1 MQYLDDLV
9 HTDLINLYNRCVK
22 NDMYKI
28 MQDEKFVELPT
39 NYLLHK
45 FGLSPYKQR
54 NILDRLTDIKIH
66 FGQARRR
73 FFHCEQTPEQLLITQ
88 NNCRIDS
95 QGKIIPNTEE
105 VDTMISLYKQ
115 GLSLTDIGRIFGISR
130 QAVSL
135 KLKKEGFH
143 PCDYIH
149 FANDVY
155 NFKNSTKLKNSRKCK
170 KPLQIDSIHKEINSF
185 EERIRNLKQ
194 LIDYTYS
201 DLQKLKYNLNNINN
215 MKGKI

>member
-1 MQYLDDLV
+1 MQYLDNLVHSDLV
-9 HTDLINLYNRCVK
+9 NLYNQCIK
-22 NDMYKI
+22 NDMYKLI
-28 MQDEKFVELPT
+28 QGQKFVELPT

-45 FGLSPYKQR
+45 FGLSSYKQR
-54 NILDRLTDIKIH
+54 NILGRLKDIKIN

-73 FFHCEQTPEQLLITQ
+73 FFYCEQSSEQLITQ

-95 QGKIIPNTEE
+95 QGKIIPITQE

-130 QAVSL
+130 QAVSF

-149 FANDVY
+149 FADDAY
-155 NFKNSTKLKNSRKCK
+155 GFKNSKKLKTIRKSKKTSQINS
-170 KPLQIDSIHKEINSF
+170 LYNQINSF
-185 EERIRNLKQ
+185 EERILNLKQ
-194 LIDYTYS
+194 LIDYLHS
-201 DLQKLKYNLNNINN
+201 DLQKLKYKLDNVEE
-215 MKGKI
+215 